1 MKEENKF
8 DDTSFLADQLY
19 VLAHD
24 ESLRL
29 TGPEKYYIME
39 ARETMLVLYEK
50 YLESQNGKA

>member
-1 MKEENKF
+1 MEKHEDEFN
-8 DDTSFLADQLY
+8 DTSFLAEQLY

-39 ARETMLVLYEK
+39 ARENLLGLYAEYMEK
-50 YLESQNGKA
+50 LNG